1 MVNNGG
7 DWFPMVNNSGDNKVR
22 VWCQG
27 RIDRDIARERE
38 RERAKERHRNRYTDR
53 DIWCHMQQN
62 IIRHV

>member
-7 DWFPMVNNSGDNKVR
+7 DWFPIVNNSGDNKVR

-38 RERAKERHRNRYTDR
+38 RERKR
-53 DIWCHMQQN
+53 DIEIDTQIETYGVTCN
-62 IIRHV
+62 RIL